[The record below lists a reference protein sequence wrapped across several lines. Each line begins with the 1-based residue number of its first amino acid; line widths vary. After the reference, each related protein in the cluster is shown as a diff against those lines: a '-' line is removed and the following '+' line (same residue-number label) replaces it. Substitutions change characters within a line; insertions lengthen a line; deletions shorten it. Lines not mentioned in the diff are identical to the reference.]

1 MMLKI
6 VESKKKFSKEFS
18 VILVLSLL
26 LVLSSCAYKYPVKT
40 SIDEY
45 KPSPQPREDKKID
58 AQKSAEL
65 IVPVTAQAIS
75 LKTEDNKTIFGKYYK
90 TDSHIA
96 VILLHMLDKDHSSW
110 DKFAVQLYLENYSVI
125 SIDLRGHGKSSGNW
139 KEFAKEDF
147 NGMIL
152 DVKEAKEFG
161 LHEKNTKFVII
172 GASIGANIALNYA
185 AKDNEI
191 LGVVLLS
198 PGLDYRGVK
207 TDTSG
212 LNYDQRP
219 ILLVASE
226 EDTYSANSVKEL
238 NTKLFGKKK
247 LVMFKNAGHG
257 TDMFKSTVLDKEIV
271 AWLKENVS

>member
-1 MMLKI
+1 MKNITLIMALI
-6 VESKKKFSKEFS
+6 TLTI
-18 VILVLSLL
+18 ILV
-26 LVLSSCAYKYPVKT
+26 SCAYKYPVKT

-45 KPSPQPREDKKID
+45 KPSPQPREDRKID

-65 IVPVTAQAIS
+65 IGPVTAEAIS
-75 LKTEDNKTIFGKYYK
+75 LKTKDNKTIFGKYHK

-125 SIDLRGHGKSSGNW
+125 SIDLRGHGESAKSTGSRQDFTE
-139 KEFAKEDF
+139 KDF
-147 NGMIL
+147 NNMIL

-161 LHEKNTKFVII
+161 LHEKKSKFVII
-172 GASIGANIALNYA
+172 GASIGANTALNYA

-207 TDTSG
+207 TDTSA
-212 LNYDQRP
+212 LNYGQRP

-226 EDTYSANSVKEL
+226 EDTYSANSAKEL

-257 TDMFKSTVLDKEIV
+257 TDMFESTELDKEII

>member
-1 MMLKI
+1 MKNITLI
-6 VESKKKFSKEFS
+6 IALITLTI
-18 VILVLSLL
+18 ILI
-26 LVLSSCAYKYPVKT
+26 SCAYEYPVKT

-45 KPSPQPREDKKID
+45 KPSPQPRGDKKID

-65 IVPVTAQAIS
+65 IEPVTAQAIS
-75 LKTEDNKTIFGKYYK
+75 LKTKDDKTIFGKYYK
-90 TDSHIA
+90 ADANATGSNSNVA

-125 SIDLRGHGKSSGNW
+125 SIDLRGHGESAKSTGSW
-139 KEFAKEDF
+139 QDFTEKDF
-147 NGMIL
+147 NNMIL

-161 LHEKNTKFVII
+161 LHEKKTKFVII
-172 GASIGANIALNYA
+172 GASIGANTALNYA
-185 AKDNEI
+185 TEDNEI

-207 TDTSG
+207 TDTSA
-212 LNYDQRP
+212 LNYGQRP

-257 TDMFKSTVLDKEIV
+257 TDMFESTELDKEII